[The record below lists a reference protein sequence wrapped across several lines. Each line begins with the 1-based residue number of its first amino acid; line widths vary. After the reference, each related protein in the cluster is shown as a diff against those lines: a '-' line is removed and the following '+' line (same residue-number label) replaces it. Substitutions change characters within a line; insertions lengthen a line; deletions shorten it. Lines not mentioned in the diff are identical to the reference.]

1 MHLQIM
7 RTTFASWVLLTTIA
21 HKQYVQ
27 FPEFIYPYFIF
38 SQGELEHKRPKGFF
52 PRTSKKGYTVQVA
65 KHVHRQHQLRRKQ
78 EMEAL
83 LNSNPKPAKKRRK
96 ITYADHGRDSTLKV
110 SFYESE
116 PLPPSSLQDK
126 YHISTDQRLYVDL
139 TNLLTSNHDDPA
151 FAVNFPLFSL
161 C

>member
-1 MHLQIM
+1 M
-7 RTTFASWVLLTTIA
+7 
-21 HKQYVQ
+21 
-27 FPEFIYPYFIF
+27 P
-38 SQGELEHKRPKGFF
+38 
-52 PRTSKKGYTVQVA
+52 TSKETGDGSSTQFEPQA
-65 KHVHRQHQLRRKQ
+65 RKK
-78 EMEAL
+78 
-83 LNSNPKPAKKRRK
+83 SRK

-116 PLPPSSLQDK
+116 PLTPSSLQDK